1 MREESAEDSALMLR
15 DAALRAAPQHEG
27 ITIARAGGRVK
38 PGLWLFPVLVLFR
51 PVIDGG
57 SPRHQGRRRR
67 GFSVFIPQL
76 TGRPA
81 APGCGRPPVFLL
93 LFTGKYRRR
102 GVADPGCRGRRGS
115 LPHAVSAG
123 ARLRDR
129 FRMALLPLFRSR
141 TREAELEHRVYALQ
155 AALDQCK
162 GVARSWWSMRVRFTV
177 AVALVAMAAG
187 FALGVYRHPIKQ
199 AFVNSAVAVGLAS
212 PADAAAE
219 AETAFQK
226 TDYAKALKLARPLAE
241 AGDARAEAVL
251 GSAYYRGRGVPQNDS
266 EAAKWFRLA
275 PDQGNAVAR
284 FTLGVMYG
292 EGRGVPQDYAEAA
305 RWYRRAAEQGDAQAQ
320 YNLGLA
326 YARGE
331 GVTQNVVDAHMW
343 FNLAAARFPASDTRN
358 RTAAVKNRD
367 TVAGEMSSDQIA
379 EAQKRA
385 REWKPQS

>member
-1 MREESAEDSALMLR
+1 
-15 DAALRAAPQHEG
+15 
-27 ITIARAGGRVK
+27 
-38 PGLWLFPVLVLFR
+38 
-51 PVIDGG
+51 
-57 SPRHQGRRRR
+57 
-67 GFSVFIPQL
+67 
-76 TGRPA
+76 
-81 APGCGRPPVFLL
+81 
-93 LFTGKYRRR
+93 
-102 GVADPGCRGRRGS
+102 
-115 LPHAVSAG
+115 
-123 ARLRDR
+123 
-129 FRMALLPLFRSR
+129 MALLPLFRSR

-155 AALDQCK
+155 AALAQCK
-162 GVARSWWSMRVRFTV
+162 GVARTWWSMRVRFTI

-199 AFVNSAVAVGLAS
+199 AFVDSAVAMGLKS
-212 PADAAAE
+212 PADGAAVAE
-219 AETAFQK
+219 AAFQK
-226 TDYAKALKLARPLAE
+226 AE
-241 AGDARAEAVL
+241 DANARAEAVL

-275 PDQGNAVAR
+275 ADKGNAVAR

-305 RWYRRAAEQGDAQAQ
+305 RWYRRAAEQGDPQAQ

-343 FNLAAARFPASDTRN
+343 FNLAAARFPANDTRN

-367 TVAGEMSSDQIA
+367 TVAGEMSSEQLA

-385 REWKPQS
+385 REWKPRS

>member
-1 MREESAEDSALMLR
+1 
-15 DAALRAAPQHEG
+15 
-27 ITIARAGGRVK
+27 
-38 PGLWLFPVLVLFR
+38 
-51 PVIDGG
+51 
-57 SPRHQGRRRR
+57 
-67 GFSVFIPQL
+67 
-76 TGRPA
+76 
-81 APGCGRPPVFLL
+81 
-93 LFTGKYRRR
+93 
-102 GVADPGCRGRRGS
+102 
-115 LPHAVSAG
+115 
-123 ARLRDR
+123 
-129 FRMALLPLFRSR
+129 MALLPLFRSR

-162 GVARSWWSMRVRFTV
+162 GVARTWWSMRVRFTV
-177 AVALVAMAAG
+177 VVALVAMAAG
-187 FALGVYRHPIKQ
+187 FALGVYRHPIQQ

-241 AGDARAEAVL
+241 DGDPRAEAVL

-275 PDQGNAVAR
+275 ADQGNAAAR

-331 GVTQNVVDAHMW
+331 GVTQNPVEAHMW
-343 FNLAAARFPASDTRN
+343 FNLAAARFPANDTRN

-367 TVAGEMSSDQIA
+367 TVAGEMSSDQLA

>member
-1 MREESAEDSALMLR
+1 
-15 DAALRAAPQHEG
+15 
-27 ITIARAGGRVK
+27 
-38 PGLWLFPVLVLFR
+38 
-51 PVIDGG
+51 
-57 SPRHQGRRRR
+57 
-67 GFSVFIPQL
+67 
-76 TGRPA
+76 
-81 APGCGRPPVFLL
+81 
-93 LFTGKYRRR
+93 
-102 GVADPGCRGRRGS
+102 
-115 LPHAVSAG
+115 
-123 ARLRDR
+123 
-129 FRMALLPLFRSR
+129 MALLPLFRSR
-141 TREAELEHRVYALQ
+141 EREAELEHRVYALQ
-155 AALDQCK
+155 TALAQCK
-162 GVARSWWSMRVRFTV
+162 CVARSWWSMRVRFTV

-212 PADAAAE
+212 PVAE
-219 AETAFQK
+219 
-226 TDYAKALKLARPLAE
+226 D
-241 AGDARAEAVL
+241 GDPRAEAVL
-251 GSAYYRGRGVPQNDS
+251 GSAYYRGRGVAQNDS

-275 PDQGNAVAR
+275 ADKGNAVAR

-331 GVTQNVVDAHMW
+331 GVTQNAVEAHMW

-367 TVAGEMSSDQIA
+367 TVAGEMSSDHLA

>member
-1 MREESAEDSALMLR
+1 
-15 DAALRAAPQHEG
+15 
-27 ITIARAGGRVK
+27 
-38 PGLWLFPVLVLFR
+38 
-51 PVIDGG
+51 
-57 SPRHQGRRRR
+57 
-67 GFSVFIPQL
+67 
-76 TGRPA
+76 
-81 APGCGRPPVFLL
+81 
-93 LFTGKYRRR
+93 
-102 GVADPGCRGRRGS
+102 
-115 LPHAVSAG
+115 
-123 ARLRDR
+123 
-129 FRMALLPLFRSR
+129 MALLPHFRSR

-177 AVALVAMAAG
+177 AVALVAMSAG

-199 AFVNSAVAVGLAS
+199 AFVDSAVAVGLAS
-212 PADAAAE
+212 PADGAAE

-241 AGDARAEAVL
+241 DGDPRAEAVL

-275 PDQGNAVAR
+275 ADQGNAAAR

-331 GVTQNVVDAHMW
+331 GVTQNAVEAHMW
-343 FNLAAARFPASDTRN
+343 FNLAAARFPANDTRN

-367 TVAGEMSSDQIA
+367 TVAGEMSSDQLA